1 MEEAKG
7 QIEEPLGGVGN
18 DEYYVEDKGC
28 QTESQEGEVEVA
40 ISEGIQQIT
49 GTLNNLKTADQGGVN
64 VQAGKDH
71 PAEQNDVA
79 MQMET
84 DEIKPNI
91 VIIAPFFMPPTILDT
106 KEAGITWIGLPRITI
121 DSVTNRILAE
131 LKESDPNKAK
141 WITVS
146 AYQQFIVS
154 HNSATIERHLVKIME
169 AARESK
175 IHKISLATFFHV
187 PEEEKSWE
195 KISMMNQHLRLL
207 NLDMGMPPNN
217 VHKSLLFS
225 FTDGRVC
232 YIRYNIWVER
242 MNNTGIGSTLNFEG
256 LTRYK
261 NYLLKFIHEGGFKDH
276 QGPLVRALGGDGSP
290 APLCFTRGYKNNQA
304 MLEFMRIKGLR
315 LPAKPVG
322 DNRTDQEKKI
332 EKARAVARKLAE
344 ESKAKYGQD
353 FDDEKGE
360 PSKQKK
366 GGRENRMK
374 TGKERLDERDKKR
387 KEDKEHQLTLEIN
400 KLKLET
406 MKARSRSKSKY
417 EEFEK
422 EIDRLKDKLR
432 QKDRL
437 LSELRRDLAR
447 AEVDCEEWKEIAD
460 RARGHSSAK
469 RARRY

>member
-1 MEEAKG
+1 MEEVDKASM
-7 QIEEPLGGVGN
+7 ESSLGVDN

-28 QTESQEGEVEVA
+28 QTEGLEVEMA
-40 ISEGIQQIT
+40 TIASNLSN
-49 GTLNNLKTADQGGVN
+49 LNTVDQGVMTN
-64 VQAGKDH
+64 QAGDAHSADKDDVTGIKDNSAD
-71 PAEQNDVA
+71 AE
-79 MQMET
+79 MEV
-84 DEIKPNI
+84 DEGKPNI
-91 VIIAPFFMPPTILDT
+91 VIMAPFFMPPTVLDT

-146 AYQQFIVS
+146 AYQQFIVT
-154 HNSATIERHLVKIME
+154 HNSATIEKHLVKISQ

-175 IHKISLATFFHV
+175 IHKISLATFYHV

-195 KISMMNQHLRLL
+195 KVSMMNQHLRLL
-207 NLDMGMPPNN
+207 NLDLGMPPNN

-225 FTDGRVC
+225 FTEGRVC

-242 MNNTGIGSTLNFEG
+242 MNNSGIGSTLNFEG

-261 NYLLKFIHEGGFKDH
+261 NYLLKFIHEGGFKEQ
-276 QGPLVRALGGDGSP
+276 QGSLVRAIGGEGSP
-290 APLCFTRGYKNNQA
+290 APLCFTRGYKNNQV

-315 LPAKPVG
+315 LPVKPVG
-322 DNRTDQEKKI
+322 DNRTEQEKKI

-344 ESKAKYGQD
+344 ESKAKYGTD
-353 FDDEKGE
+353 FEDEKGE
-360 PSKQKK
+360 SSKQRK
-366 GGRENRMK
+366 GGGQNILK
-374 TGKERLDERDKKR
+374 TGKERLDDRDKKR
-387 KEDKEHQLTLEIN
+387 KEDKEHQLTLQIN

-406 MKARSRSKSKY
+406 IKARSRSKNKY

-437 LSELRRDLAR
+437 VSELRRDLAR

-469 RARRY
+469 RARKY